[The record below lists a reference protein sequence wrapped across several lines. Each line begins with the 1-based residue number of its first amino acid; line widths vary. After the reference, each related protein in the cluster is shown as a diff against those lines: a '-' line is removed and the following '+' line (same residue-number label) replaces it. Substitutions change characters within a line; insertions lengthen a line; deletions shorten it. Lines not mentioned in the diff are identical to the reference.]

1 MASGQQISAMNIA
14 KFESWIATQ
23 TDDDYRQIVN
33 AKGSLKR
40 GEIATVLDFS
50 RSVFNQNPTV
60 RKLLDNLE
68 KELRDRKVLPQIVI
82 KEEKTVKAY
91 DQSKNK
97 NMVNQKR
104 LSGLEKE
111 VIELR
116 AENEM
121 LKKSL
126 SHLSEFK
133 EALSELGN
141 MPQ

>member
-40 GEIATVLDFS
+40 GEIATILDFS

-82 KEEKTVKAY
+82 KEEKTLKAY

-141 MPQ
+141 IPQ

>member
-40 GEIATVLDFS
+40 SEIATVLDFS

-68 KELRDRKVLPQIVI
+68 EELRDRKVLPQIVI
-82 KEEKTVKAY
+82 KEEKVVKVY

-141 MPQ
+141 IPQ

>member
-68 KELRDRKVLPQIVI
+68 EELRDRKVLPQIVI
-82 KEEKTVKAY
+82 KEEKAVKVY

-141 MPQ
+141 IPQ

>member
-50 RSVFNQNPTV
+50 RSVFSQNPTV

-141 MPQ
+141 IPQ